1 MDNAGDWDLSWGMNH
16 KKKMLLEIQKKTDAA
31 LEGKKQLKTLYCRVG
46 ERPRFGRIHISYNSC
61 TEYIYQYIS

>member
-1 MDNAGDWDLSWGMNH
+1 MHLIGLNH

-46 ERPRFGRIHISYNSC
+46 ERPGLGV
-61 TEYIYQYIS
+61 YIYIYMYIYI